1 MAEVGVHVD
10 VVWLLLSLFLVSH
23 FSHLLL
29 MAVEW
34 HVIFN
39 GGLCFVF
46 FFFGALLNIIKQLS

>member
-1 MAEVGVHVD
+1 MAEVRVHVD
-10 VVWLLLSLFLVSH
+10 VGWLLLSLFLVSH

-34 HVIFN
+34 QIVFD
-39 GGLCFVF
+39 GSLCLLF